1 MKKTFIILM
10 VLIVL
15 GVIGG
20 GCSAPLAKLDAVEEE
35 VGECASM
42 NPFPYEMPDV
52 VMDPATG
59 YSLF

>member
-1 MKKTFIILM
+1 MKKIFTILM

-15 GVIGG
+15 GMIGG
-20 GCSAPLAKLDAVEEE
+20 GLYNTLAKLDVVDEE
-35 VGECASM
+35 VSECASM

>member
-1 MKKTFIILM
+1 MKKILTIL
-10 VLIVL
+10 VALTVL
-15 GVIGG
+15 GMVGG
-20 GCSAPLAKLDAVEEE
+20 GLYNTVAKLDVVDEE
-35 VGECASM
+35 VSEYASM